1 MTFYEII
8 DFKSL
13 KYFRLFKTPLLPT
26 SQSPGNQGFLKYT
39 IKLNNNVISMRCKER
54 KSFCFNID
62 KYGDRTLI
70 LYQLS
75 RVFFAVKDR
84 KAEWKKSPYGLG

>member
-1 MTFYEII
+1 
-8 DFKSL
+8 
-13 KYFRLFKTPLLPT
+13 
-26 SQSPGNQGFLKYT
+26 
-39 IKLNNNVISMRCKER
+39 MRCKER